1 MLNSVGALF
10 MAMSFRL
17 FENGTYYILYNPA
30 NLGSIG
36 SCGIISHGLIN
47 LTMPSR
53 ASFVR
58 GRIGAL
64 PSITQG
70 GSPVRESRSPGSVRG
85 VFSNGHSYRDSGCG
99 EVMCMGAERPK
110 FIWIEGRRCVPVVIA
125 G

>member
-85 VFSNGHSYRDSGCG
+85 VFSNGHSYRDN
-99 EVMCMGAERPK
+99 RP
-110 FIWIEGRRCVPVVIA
+110 
-125 G
+125 